1 MTPEQISEESRGLL
15 SCVLNEAYL
24 RYEQGNLRQAFIS
37 RHARTILC
45 MSNDV
50 FLLEANQMC
59 CSSAIIVRS
68 MLEGLFNLVAAVKK
82 PHFVPE
88 KLVWEIEDEVDRVR
102 KWIKAEEETAKEL
115 ENLAQSLRQQNQ
127 IPPKLNWNT
136 YQCAEAAE
144 LGNLYRRE
152 YFLFSKRTHA
162 TTSGLIS
169 MESGISRGH
178 VLKTVVYILIATA
191 ANLVQAVPTDTP
203 QKHVDRASELIA
215 ILTDMV
221 SRGAFEDLNPSDDS
235 LPA

>member
-1 MTPEQISEESRGLL
+1 MKTTCGLI
-15 SCVLNEAYL
+15 CA
-24 RYEQGNLRQAFIS
+24 
-37 RHARTILC
+37 
-45 MSNDV
+45 V
-50 FLLEANQMC
+50 FC
-59 CSSAIIVRS
+59 
-68 MLEGLFNLVAAVKK
+68 LFLAVPQSKAGSICDAVSGNLVANCG
-82 PHFVPE
+82 FETGDFTGWILSGNDVP
-88 KLVWEIEDEVDRVR
+88 
-102 KWIKAEEETAKEL
+102 
-115 ENLAQSLRQQNQ
+115 
-127 IPPKLNWNT
+127 
-136 YQCAEAAE
+136 AE